1 MNTTIQIFE
10 YKNEINFH
18 FNQPYYSIFLFETDA
33 KVSVNFVEYQIQKNN
48 LLFLAP
54 YQLLT
59 SEIDIPFSFKLL
71 NFHADF
77 YCIEYHRKE
86 VACNGILF
94 NNLFTEP
101 FISLP
106 ETVLN
111 EIKITFDKIKSYE
124 NTDSTSDFSILKTY
138 LQLILALSNKE
149 KQLDDFRKNEDRSA
163 ISPDFIQMV
172 ESNFLKQKSVDF
184 YADSYSISLN
194 HFSKKIKSIYG
205 KSPKTLIQERL
216 ILESKKQLHL
226 TYKNINEIALY
237 LGFQDEFYFSRFFK
251 KHVGVSP
258 KIFRQNVGIA
268 EIAK

>member
-1 MNTTIQIFE
+1 MLQTIKIQEFKE
-10 YKNEINFH
+10 VGNLNFNE
-18 FNQPYYSIFLFETDA
+18 PYYSIFLFETNA
-33 KVSVNFVEYQIQKNN
+33 SISINFVDYEIQKNH

-54 YQLLT
+54 YQLVT
-59 SEIDIPFSFKLL
+59 SQNYNLISFQLL
-71 NFHADF
+71 LFHADF

-94 NNLFTEP
+94 NNLFTVP
-101 FISLP
+101 YVVLP
-106 ETVLN
+106 KVILDEVKAVF
-111 EIKITFDKIKSYE
+111 EKIKLYE
-124 NTDSTSDFSILKTY
+124 NNNSISDLSILKSY

-149 KQLDDFRKNEDRSA
+149 KLFDDFQKKENA
-163 ISPDFIQMV
+163 TTVSPDFIHLV
-172 ESNFLKQKSVDF
+172 ETNFIKQKNVEF
-184 YADSYSISLN
+184 YAEKYGISLN
-194 HFSKKIKSIYG
+194 HFSKKIKAIYG

-226 TYKNINEIALY
+226 TYKNINEIALF